1 MCIRDRVSTQST
13 WAPGGWNDPDM
24 LEVGNGKMTTAEY
37 TTHFTL
43 WAMAK
48 SPLLIGCDLSRLST
62 DNLYILRNKEII
74 ALNQDPL
81 GKQAVCVKNCKPDD
95 FKGSSSHAQITV
107 VELEKGAYGV
117 AVTNWNDKKSFSNI
131 VVNFAELGLPK
142 NKYNVRDLWKHIDM
156 GEFNGQ
162 FTVALLE
169 SHHTQAFLLK

>member
-1 MCIRDRVSTQST
+1 MFIFFFFLMIRRPPRSTQGVSS
-13 WAPGGWNDPDM
+13 AASD
-24 LEVGNGKMTTAEY
+24 VYK
-37 TTHFTL
+37 
-43 WAMAK
+43 
-48 SPLLIGCDLSRLST
+48 R
-62 DNLYILRNKEII
+62 
-74 ALNQDPL
+74 Q
-81 GKQAVCVKNCKPDD
+81 VKNCKPED